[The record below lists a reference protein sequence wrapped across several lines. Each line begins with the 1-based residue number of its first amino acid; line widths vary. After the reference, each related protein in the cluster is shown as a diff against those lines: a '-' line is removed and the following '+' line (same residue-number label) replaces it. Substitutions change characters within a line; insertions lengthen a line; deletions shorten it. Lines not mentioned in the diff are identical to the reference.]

1 MIFRPAERR
10 DFFMFRKDPL
20 QKRDSFVYGVHPVIE
35 ALESGK
41 TIDKVWIQEGV
52 LQGQLLDILKM
63 LRDKNIIWK
72 QVPIQKLNTLVRG
85 NHQGIVV
92 AISAVDF
99 AKLEDVIAD
108 TYEKGEEPFVLILD
122 GVTDVRN
129 FGAIARSASCAGVH
143 AIVVPEK
150 GGAAINP
157 DAIKTSA
164 GALFKIPV
172 CRTNSMY
179 GTVKLLKNSGLS
191 IVGASEKGA
200 SNLFTSTIEGPV
212 AIIMGSEETGIS
224 LDVAKL
230 CVQLLRIPLSPNGV
244 DSLNVSVA
252 SGIFVYEVNRQ
263 RAKNL

>member
-1 MIFRPAERR
+1 
-10 DFFMFRKDPL
+10 MFKKDPL
-20 QKRDSFVYGVHPVIE
+20 QKKDSFVYGIHPVIE

-52 LQGQLLDILKM
+52 LQGQLKDILMM

-72 QVPIQKLNTLVRG
+72 QVPTQKLNSLVRG

-108 TYEKGEEPFVLILD
+108 TFEKGEEPFILVLD
-122 GVTDVRN
+122 GITDVRN
-129 FGAIARSASCAGVH
+129 FGAIARTASCAGVH

-150 GGAAINP
+150 GGAAIGP

-172 CRTNSMY
+172 CRTNTMY
-179 GTVKLLKNSGLS
+179 GTVKLLKNSGLTV
-191 IVGASEKGA
+191 VGASEKGA
-200 SNLFTSTIEGPV
+200 SNLFESTIDGPV
-212 AIIMGSEETGIS
+212 AVIMGSEESGLST
-224 LDVAKL
+224 DVWKL
-230 CVQLLRIPLSPNGV
+230 CDQLLKIPLSPNGV
-244 DSLNVSVA
+244 ESLNVSVA
-252 SGIFVYEVNRQ
+252 SGIFIYEVNRQ